1 VPPFRLTV
9 VIVVAVVGVGVK
21 VLDRG
26 AGAERSRVVPRL
38 WADRAMLCGVR
49 LWRRD
54 GGRLVLVLV
63 VLVLV
68 LVLRL
73 RRLSATAAGPG
84 HTACLVV
91 HSLVVFPRGTQG
103 RHQPDDGNLVLRRG
117 LQMHPMSPRLPAIFT
132 AAIGEPTLT
141 RNSS

>member
-1 VPPFRLTV
+1 
-9 VIVVAVVGVGVK
+9 
-21 VLDRG
+21 
-26 AGAERSRVVPRL
+26 
-38 WADRAMLCGVR
+38 MLCGVR

-68 LVLRL
+68 LVLVLVVLVLVLRLRL

>member
-1 VPPFRLTV
+1 
-9 VIVVAVVGVGVK
+9 
-21 VLDRG
+21 
-26 AGAERSRVVPRL
+26 
-38 WADRAMLCGVR
+38 MLCGVR